1 MVEISLGGGLAAL
14 IIGIILAVI
23 AKIVEI
29 EPWVNKL
36 LYALGIILIIIG
48 IILLILFFVLPIV

>member
-1 MVEISLGGGLAAL
+1 MVEISLGSGLAAL

-23 AKIVEI
+23 AKAVVI

-36 LYALGIILIIIG
+36 LYVLGVILIIIG
-48 IILLILFFVLPIV
+48 VILLILFFILPII

>member
-23 AKIVEI
+23 ARVVEI